1 MKISVIIP
9 VYNTEKY
16 LHECISSV
24 INQTYNNLEIILIN
38 DGSQD
43 FSGAICDDYAKQDS
57 RIKVIHKE
65 NGGVSSARNEGLK
78 LASGDYIAYLD
89 SDDSIEPNMY
99 EVLLKAALEKDVD
112 IISCNYMNIQ
122 KDKPLVLNRGID
134 KSEYEGDD
142 VLYSFFKYSILSSA
156 IWNKLYKRNTVKNLY
171 FDVRFSM
178 AEDVL
183 YNFFA
188 FKKSR
193 KIAYVNSPLHRRN
206 VREGS
211 LTTMYFNE
219 RYFHSIKARQIIV
232 ETLQGSQHEEAARY
246 FLLKRS
252 VDILNRIIVTGQFK
266 EKKHEII
273 AEIKEN
279 KELIFKPT
287 RGKALKVARVLFISQ
302 HLYNLIVKIFYK
314 RKGRTGIDLNLKNI
328 KK

>member
-99 EVLLKAALEKDVD
+99 EILLRAAQEKDID
-112 IISCNYMNIQ
+112 IIGCDYINVNNNRSFVPNNNIET
-122 KDKPLVLNRGID
+122 NW
-134 KSEYEGDD
+134 YEEND
-142 VLYSFFKYSILSSA
+142 VLEVFFKNTILSAS
-156 IWNKLYKRNTVKNLY
+156 IGNKLYKRNIVKSLC
-171 FDVRFSM
+171 FDIRFSM
-178 AEDVL
+178 AEDIL

-188 FKKSR
+188 FRNSKKIGYIN
-193 KIAYVNSPLHRRN
+193 KPLHRRN
-206 VREGS
+206 RREGS

-219 RYFHSIKARQIIV
+219 MYFHSIAVRQIIV
-232 ETLQGSQHEEAARY
+232 ETLQGSLYEEAARY
-246 FLLKRS
+246 SLLKNS
-252 VDILNRIIVTGQFK
+252 IDVLNRIIVTGQFK